1 MRRRSTGDAGLR
13 PTAPSLAA
21 ALAVAFAGAVAAP
34 ARAWSPVPP
43 ADQGRVVL
51 ETFTS
56 KARMPPV
63 QFDHWRHR
71 ARHTCRLC
79 HVDVGFAMTAG
90 ETRVS
95 AATNQGGF
103 HCGACH
109 DGKATWRGKPIFA
122 ACGDRAKGEEE
133 GRCTRCHAR
142 GDAEQRRKDFEAFA
156 ADLPR
161 RGVGGD
167 VDWEEAEL
175 KGLVRPADFVEGV
188 SFARKALRMDKDVA
202 IRSQGWMSDVLFS
215 HKKHAAW
222 NGCEVCHPD
231 IFPNQKGEARRT
243 MLQISSGEACGA
255 CHGKV
260 AFGLAECQRCHVKPV
275 R

>member
-1 MRRRSTGDAGLR
+1 MSRRPSPAGS
-13 PTAPSLAA
+13 PAPRRALAALALLAA
-21 ALAVAFAGAVAAP
+21 AAAAP
-34 ARAWSPVPP
+34 ARAWSPVAP

-51 ETFTS
+51 ETFTPRA
-56 KARMPPV
+56 KMAPV

-90 ETRVS
+90 DTRVS

-109 DGKATWRGKPIFA
+109 DGKATWRGKAIFA
-122 ACGDRAKGEEE
+122 ACGDRAAGEAE
-133 GRCTRCHAR
+133 GRCQRCHAR
-142 GDAEQRRKDFEAFA
+142 GDAEQRRRDFEAFA
-156 ADLPR
+156 EGLPR
-161 RGVGGD
+161 RGSAGE

-175 KGLVRPADFVEGV
+175 RGLVRPADFVEGV
-188 SFARKALRMDKDVA
+188 SIPRKALKMEKDVSL
-202 IRSQGWMSDVLFS
+202 RSHGWMSDVLFS
-215 HKKHAAW
+215 HKKHAIW

-231 IFPNQKGEARRT
+231 IFPNQKGEVRRT

-260 AFGLAECQRCHVKPV
+260 AFGLGDCARCHVKPV